1 MLKKM
6 MIAAKKKKIY
16 SNKMQL
22 FDWSEEEE
30 CFFFNKKTGRAQSPK
45 TPHYQINQSISV
57 N

>member
-1 MLKKM
+1 
-6 MIAAKKKKIY
+6 
-16 SNKMQL
+16 MQL

-30 CFFFNKKTGRAQSPK
+30 ECFFLQKTGRAQISK